1 LEKIEMKKTLVALAA
16 LSTLGAYAQSTV
28 QISGILNAGVASSN
42 AHVLSVA
49 QLKGDRNN
57 ITFDVTEDMGNG
69 TKAIGKI
76 QFRFN
81 PATGT
86 TGYSSTLAA
95 TEVYNGGT
103 LMEQTMVGFTDN
115 TLGTVKI
122 GRFTNDV
129 GTHDYSVFEDSSQGT
144 NASAAA
150 YGRLSGTVQ
159 WTSPTYGGFKVSAIN
174 AKAAAN
180 CYTPAGGAGFGTTPG
195 INYCTYSATGFNN
208 FGAGVLTYENGPLL
222 LQGASIGGLYGD
234 KDTRLSARYTMGSGT
249 KLYYGMYKQS
259 GAVGTLITTMTTTA
273 TNLIPVAYN
282 ATYGWQSHTN
292 TELGASV
299 PVGAFTFRAAYLTS
313 NNDIGY
319 SGAQVAVTD
328 GTTKYSKVSLGGE
341 YNLSKRTMAMAQMGK
356 GTNGSAAI
364 AAGGSV
370 YSSGSTYWLGMQH
383 SF

>member
-1 LEKIEMKKTLVALAA
+1 MKKTLVALAA

-28 QISGILNAGVASSN
+28 QISGILNAGVARAN
-42 AHVLSVA
+42 TGVLSVGA
-49 QLKGDRNN
+49 LKGDRNN
-57 ITFDVTEDMGNG
+57 LSFDVTEDMGG
-69 TKAIGKI
+69 GSKAIAKV
-76 QFRFN
+76 QFRWN
-81 PATGT
+81 VATGQ
-86 TGYSSTLAA
+86 TGYSSTGASTVA
-95 TEVYNGGT
+95 FNGGT
-103 LMEQTMVGFTDN
+103 LVEQTMIGFTDT

-129 GTHDYSVFEDSSQGT
+129 GTHDFSVFEDSSYGT

-180 CYTPAGGAGFGTTPG
+180 CYTPAGGAGFGTTAG
-195 INYCTYSATGFNN
+195 INYCTYSATGINN

-234 KDTRLSARYTMGSGT
+234 KNTRLSARYTMNSGA

-259 GAVGTLITTMTTTA
+259 GAVGTLNTAMTTTA
-273 TNLIPVAYN
+273 TYLIPVAYN
-282 ATYGWQSHTN
+282 ALYGWQSHTN

-299 PVGAFTFRAAYLTS
+299 PVGAFTFRAGYLTS

-319 SGAQVAVTD
+319 TTSQAAVTD

-341 YNLSKRTMAMAQMGK
+341 YNFSKRTMAMVQAGK
-356 GTNGSAAI
+356 GSNSSAAI

>member
-1 LEKIEMKKTLVALAA
+1 MKKTLVALAA

-28 QISGILNAGVASSN
+28 QISGILNAGAARSN
-42 AHVLSVA
+42 AGVLSVA
-49 QLKGDRNN
+49 GLKGDRNN
-57 ITFDVTEDMGNG
+57 LSFDVTEDMGG
-69 TKAIGKI
+69 GSKAIAKV
-76 QFRFN
+76 QFRWN
-81 PATGT
+81 VATGT

-95 TEVYNGGT
+95 TEQYNGGT
-103 LMEQTMVGFTDN
+103 LVEQSMIGFTDN

-129 GTHDYSVFEDSSQGT
+129 GTHDFSVFEDSGQGT

-180 CYTPAGGAGFGTTPG
+180 CYTPAGGAGFGTVAG
-195 INYCTYSATGFNN
+195 INYCTYSATGINN

-234 KDTRLSARYTMGSGT
+234 KNTRLSARYTMGAGT

-259 GAVGTLITTMTTTA
+259 GAVGTLLSTMTTTA
-273 TNLIPVAYN
+273 TYAIPVAYN
-282 ATYGWQSHTN
+282 AAYGWQSHTN

-319 SGAQVAVTD
+319 TTSQAAVTD

-341 YNLSKRTMAMAQMGK
+341 YNLSKRTMAMVQAGK
-356 GTNGSAAI
+356 GSNSSAAI

-370 YSSGSTYWLGMQH
+370 
-383 SF
+383 SFTGDWPG

>member
-1 LEKIEMKKTLVALAA
+1 M
-16 LSTLGAYAQSTV
+16 GAYAQSTV

-81 PATGT
+81 PTTGT
-86 TGYSSTLAA
+86 TGYSSTLAS
-95 TEVYNGGT
+95 TEQFNGGT
-103 LMEQTMVGFTDN
+103 LAEQTMVGFTDN

-129 GTHDYSVFEDSSQGT
+129 GTHDFSVFEDSGQGT

-180 CYTPAGGAGFGTTPG
+180 CYTPAGGAGFGTTSG
-195 INYCTYSATGFNN
+195 INYCTYSATGINN
-208 FGAGVLTYENGPLL
+208 FGAGVLTYENGPWLF
-222 LQGASIGGLYGD
+222 QGASIGGLYGD
-234 KDTRLSARYTMGSGT
+234 KDTRLSARYTMDDGT

-282 ATYGWQSHTN
+282 AMYGWQAHTA
-292 TELGASV
+292 TELGVSK
-299 PVGAFTFRAAYLTS
+299 PVGAFTFRAGYLTN

-319 SGAQVAVTD
+319 TTSAAAVTD
-328 GTTKYSKVSLGGE
+328 GTTKYSKVSLGAE
-341 YNLSKRTMAMAQMGK
+341 YNLSKRTMLMTQMGK
-356 GTNGSAAI
+356 ASNSSAAI
-364 AAGGSV
+364 AAGAAQF
-370 YSSGSTYWLGMQH
+370 SSGSTYFAGMQH